1 TGRGENSFP
10 GHVEN
15 LITSFREFRVVR
27 HENGRHSAFAMELG
41 QEVEDAASGFRVE
54 ISGRLVGEKETRPA
68 RERSGDR
75 DALLLPSRERSRKMG
90 STIGEPDT
98 IEQLSGPPSR
108 IARGDSGDPMRKRDV
123 LFGRELGKKMVELEH
138 EADPFVAKPRALL
151 RREVVQRNAE
161 DLDAPRIR
169 TVDSAE

>member
-1 TGRGENSFP
+1 
-10 GHVEN
+10 
-15 LITSFREFRVVR
+15 
-27 HENGRHSAFAMELG
+27 
-41 QEVEDAASGFRVE
+41 
-54 ISGRLVGEKETRPA
+54 
-68 RERSGDR
+68 
-75 DALLLPSRERSRKMG
+75 MG

-138 EADPFVAKPRALL
+138 EADPFVPKPRALL

-169 TVDSAE
+169 TVDSAEKVQERALADPRRTAHPGEDALFEIEIQVLEDRHGSRLAHVGLGQRLRLDGKHRRRSPGESDGFARRSNLNLYFGAALRS